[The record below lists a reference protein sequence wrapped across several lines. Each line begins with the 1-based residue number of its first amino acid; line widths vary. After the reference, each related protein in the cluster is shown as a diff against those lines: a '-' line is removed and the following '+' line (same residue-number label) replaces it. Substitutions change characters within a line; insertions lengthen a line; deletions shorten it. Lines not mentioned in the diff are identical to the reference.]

1 MQCSGGGGVLGDAV
15 AALQAASSGWPSH
28 LQPGYTEPPA
38 TVSTAYARG
47 DWAALLPEDG
57 SLAHHAVLVAL
68 HEAAGEL
75 RALLTMARRPPR
87 SLLRGPRAACSHA
100 PMQCPI
106 SRPVWCAGH
115 G

>member
-1 MQCSGGGGVLGDAV
+1 MPADAAAGVPPT
-15 AALQAASSGWPSH
+15 LQAASSGWPSH

-38 TVSTAYARG
+38 TVSTAYGRG

-75 RALLTMARRPPR
+75 RALLTMRGAGLRAHAGEV
-87 SLLRGPRAACSHA
+87 SLGLY
-100 PMQCPI
+100 PI
-106 SRPVWCAGH
+106 VTSQYSSTTL
-115 G
+115 